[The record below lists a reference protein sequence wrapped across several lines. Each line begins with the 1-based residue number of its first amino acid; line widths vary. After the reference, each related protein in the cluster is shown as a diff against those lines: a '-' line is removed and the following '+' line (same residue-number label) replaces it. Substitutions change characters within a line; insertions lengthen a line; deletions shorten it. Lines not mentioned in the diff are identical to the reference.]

1 MPEMTGLQLA
11 ETLHADGSSIPILLI
26 TGSPSPA
33 IVARAAQLEIQGL
46 EKPPDEDGVL
56 AFIDAAQP

>member
-1 MPEMTGLQLA
+1 
-11 ETLHADGSSIPILLI
+11 LI

-33 IVARAAQLEIQGL
+33 IVERANQLDIGAL
-46 EKPPDEDGVL
+46 EKPPDEDGLL